1 MLFQAYLKIDCEGCE
16 WTVNQTLA
24 QLGIGETLVAMFGEL
39 HDMGRSLSA
48 LVRCKSGLL
57 QLACSYAAFV
67 HSAIC
72 SKFFA
77 KCGKPS
83 SRLTSE
89 IR

>member
-57 QLACSYAAFV
+57 QLACSFGAHFRRWQ
-67 HSAIC
+67 C
-72 SKFFA
+72 WQLKMRT
-77 KCGKPS
+77 S
-83 SRLTSE
+83 SSLD
-89 IR
+89 